1 MDKLNFYI
9 ADLEYV
15 EYLKKSEQ
23 TKRGFSRVPNMDYDD
38 NHKMKFLC
46 GIVLQVN
53 NMNYY
58 VPVSSYKNQK
68 PDNFLIKSDNG
79 KVVSSLRFNY
89 MFPVPEAVISER
101 CIKSEPDRAYRSL
114 LSQELKYCIKNQGK
128 IQKLAE
134 RTYKKVLLGKDEG
147 LTVNSCDFL
156 LLEQKCSEWIQNR
169 EREESLASQS
179 KTEFKIERLEEDSYN
194 MIDDVLNNEKPKKEK
209 EGKVRVSIKEKLPEM
224 KEKASE
230 VSKKNQEISM

>member
-101 CIKSEPDRAYRSL
+101 CIKHRSF
-114 LSQELKYCIKNQGK
+114 EGCNLKKQYPQ
-128 IQKLAE
+128 
-134 RTYKKVLLGKDEG
+134 
-147 LTVNSCDFL
+147 
-156 LLEQKCSEWIQNR
+156 CSV
-169 EREESLASQS
+169 S
-179 KTEFKIERLEEDSYN
+179 
-194 MIDDVLNNEKPKKEK
+194 
-209 EGKVRVSIKEKLPEM
+209 GKVDKFYCR
-224 KEKASE
+224 
-230 VSKKNQEISM
+230 QCR